1 MKSQPDKKIDNTQPV
16 AQKQV
21 LKVEK
26 DTNLAQLIMDHP
38 GTAEILLDYGLHC
51 VGCFANSFDT
61 IEMGAKIHGFS
72 DEEVG
77 EMITRLNEFI
87 EFGE

>member
-1 MKSQPDKKIDNTQPV
+1 MSSQTKQQDSGVQPV
-16 AQKQV
+16 SNTPIT
-21 LKVEK
+21 KVEK
-26 DTNLAQLIMDHP
+26 DTNLAELLMEHP

-72 DEEVG
+72 DEEVE
-77 EMITRLNEFI
+77 EMLTRLNEFI